1 MSFGYDPE
9 AVIQDADIEM
19 AQYEAEARRLRRLES
34 QGICTHQGVQ
44 GRGDGK
50 GPLPGGLYR
59 ESQRDIPKGHLKCH
73 GCGTLF
79 ESDEAWF
86 AASEIARRAV

>member
-1 MSFGYDPE
+1 MTFGYDEE
-9 AVIQDADIEM
+9 AVFQDADIEM
-19 AQYEAEARRLRRLES
+19 AELTREANRLARLEA

-59 ESQRDIPKGHLKCH
+59 ESQRDIPVGHLKCH
-73 GCGTLF
+73 GCGELF
-79 ESDEAWF
+79 NSDKAWY
-86 AASEIARRAV
+86 AAMRRV